1 LIKPRARAGDS
12 LLKIKRDFIVGM
24 LVSSSSTGR
33 RKEPVAVFLAM
44 GLSHE
49 LMTQEEVMEVTWY
62 GRSTISET
70 LTRLT
75 GLGVV
80 NVEKKTRDRKK
91 YYSAFMGF
99 QNYGLQ
105 KSQRQKGGYSEIIDM
120 IGRRFLPRLR
130 EVESDPEE
138 KERVKAFLEA
148 NIRAYQLIVDY
159 VTLLFDTFQEWM
171 KDIQWPPNK

>member
-1 LIKPRARAGDS
+1 MAI
-12 LLKIKRDFIVGM
+12 
-24 LVSSSSTGR
+24 
-33 RKEPVAVFLAM
+33 FLAL
-44 GLSHE
+44 GLSRE
-49 LMTQEEVMEVTWY
+49 PMTQEEIMEVTRY
-62 GRSTISET
+62 GRSTVSET

-80 NVEKKTRDRKK
+80 TVEKKPGDRKK
-91 YYSAFMGF
+91 YYSALIGA
-99 QNYGLQ
+99 QDYGLQ
-105 KSQRQKGGYSEIIDM
+105 KSQMQKGGYSQIVDM

-130 EVESDPEE
+130 EVEGDTEE
-138 KERVKAFLEA
+138 KDRLKAFLEA

>member
-1 LIKPRARAGDS
+1 
-12 LLKIKRDFIVGM
+12 
-24 LVSSSSTGR
+24 
-33 RKEPVAVFLAM
+33 
-44 GLSHE
+44 
-49 LMTQEEVMEVTWY
+49 
-62 GRSTISET
+62 
-70 LTRLT
+70 
-75 GLGVV
+75 
-80 NVEKKTRDRKK
+80 
-91 YYSAFMGF
+91 MGF

-105 KSQRQKGGYSEIIDM
+105 KSQRQKGDYSEIIDM